1 VLRQRMFWS
10 GGEVHI
16 DGSKDLDWFDD
27 RGAPMTQD
35 RWADERL
42 RTLQMLLNGAWENQ
56 ASLLVVLHGGEHE
69 AHVTLPHPPGA
80 TAYELLW
87 DSAWDRP
94 PDAPIA
100 VPSDQPVR
108 MLPASM
114 RIYRVVD
121 PT

>member
-1 VLRQRMFWS
+1 M
-10 GGEVHI
+10 
-16 DGSKDLDWFDD
+16 
-27 RGAPMTQD
+27 
-35 RWADERL
+35 RL
-42 RTLQMLLNGAWENQ
+42 PR
-56 ASLLVVLHGGEHE
+56 
-69 AHVTLPHPPGA
+69 PPGA

-100 VPSDQPVR
+100 VPNDQPVR